1 MAQANR
7 PTSTSPTG
15 LRVLVT
21 LGPEVLRKG
30 IEALLGEL
38 HAITGVRVASTVGEA
53 MVLLRR
59 QRPDLLIVIVE
70 DDVPVDRLVTA
81 ARRAGVPTLAVL
93 SRAGDALRDRTV
105 PLAADGF
112 ILAGELDR
120 RSLNDALTE
129 LWRGE
134 MPMPLAL
141 GRVALSALR
150 EDHRPAD
157 TPALTP
163 REGETL
169 RLLARGLSNRQIAG
183 TMGITEHGAK
193 RHVCHI
199 LAKLNC
205 TNRTEAVTAA
215 YQLGLLPARR

>member
-1 MAQANR
+1 MAQAKR
-7 PTSTSPTG
+7 RSSTSPIG

-30 IEALLGEL
+30 LEALLGEL
-38 HAITGVRVASTVGEA
+38 HMVTGVRTAPTVNEA

-59 QRPDLLIVIVE
+59 YRPDLLILVVE
-70 DDVPVDRLVTA
+70 DDVPVDQLVLA
-81 ARRAGVPTLAVL
+81 ARSAGIPTLAVL
-93 SRAGDALRDRTV
+93 NRAGDALRDRAV

-120 RSLNDALTE
+120 RSLNNALAE

-141 GRVALSALR
+141 GRVALSVLR
-150 EDHRPAD
+150 EDQCPAD
-157 TPALTP
+157 TPVLTP
-163 REGETL
+163 REAETL
-169 RLLARGLSNRQIAG
+169 KLLARGLSNRQIAG